1 MSLDTI
7 ELETSGKWEKME
19 KKDAVRQL
27 EDIKDIKKYLEK
39 LSTKE
44 RENRFKNPEIQKQV
58 ALFLENAA
66 NNKLPKHLEKLNS
79 KKFDTDGESGLDQ
92 FEFEQFSTAMKWSIE
107 QIIALDGITGF
118 DRAHFESKQ
127 EGGWSNPDKWIA
139 EKADLLKLAFWEWWI
154 GQLTDDTIKKL
165 WTLSEEEVHTM
176 SEKIFSP
183 TNTESWKELAI
194 ILGKELGNGVEWLL
208 KFLSN
213 IPAGIILLPRYMGY
227 RIDAN
232 SADITKKTEGEIKL
246 TELVE
251 ENNSLAI
258 VDLLG
263 EKWIQMV
270 QELWK
275 MMKSGKQWDIAKV
288 LVTIAG
294 LIAGW
299 AGVIKFVSS
308 RARKTAV
315 NNARK
320 AGSEWRTVESR
331 NMRNWLKEVSKT
343 AGRVA
348 EVANKVDSIVST
360 AWTWHII
367 NMVWGRI
374 SEDAN
379 KKVEQTK
386 NRTKVEKSKD
396 LPTAI
401 KLNED
406 IANEAK
412 VRGVDENLVRKERLI
427 KNEWLSSEQADR
439 VIVAHAIRRKWEGL
453 GKYGI
458 TNLKEKIKTMIEGD
472 GWLTID
478 QARNML
484 KKWYAG
490 VIEDTEKILQ
500 KINIHGIDSL
510 TDAIEWKKITQPQ
523 LNAMVSEYSK
533 EYGFDPKKLDTL
545 LRDTFDIS
553 GYDGDQASMLQQAI
567 AYTKETQLK
576 WLISKIKDIS
586 ANTILDHLKWWSEWN
601 EDLVR
606 AFLKDGNPSTKKDFL
621 KALETNDSLRNNIL
635 TGKIGWDFIKVLWEN
650 YTTQNKLI
658 TNIIG
663 DEKLLKTLSSETLKG
678 LDSILSKMMQENII
692 TGGFADTLKT
702 KLGLA
707 RNANSPAN
715 KIAYFLQNGD
725 EKIAELLRVT
735 STEKNVW
742 NMLFD
747 NLRSTDNW
755 IIQQLN
761 MVKRWEPS
769 FFNVNDLGNF
779 FNGNFWDLEKWVQKE
794 FVKAYITPTD
804 GKYHTVL
811 EQFPGFKRKLE
822 EKGFI

>member
-458 TNLKEKIKTMIEGD
+458 SSLKEKIKTMIEGD

-635 TGKIGWDFIKVLWEN
+635 TGKLGWDFIKVLWEN

>member
-1 MSLDTI
+1 MR
-7 ELETSGKWEKME
+7 KNR
-19 KKDAVRQL
+19 KKDAIKQL
-27 EDIKDIKKYLEK
+27 EDIKDVKKYLEK
-39 LSTKE
+39 LSGKE
-44 RENRFKNPEIQKQV
+44 RENRLKNTEIQKQV

-79 KKFDTDGESGLDQ
+79 KKFDSDGESGLDQ
-92 FEFEQFSTAMKWSIE
+92 FEFEQFSSAMKWAIE

-118 DRAHFESKQ
+118 DKAHLEAKQ
-127 EGGWSNPDKWIA
+127 EWVWSNPDKWIA
-139 EKADLLKLAFWEWWI
+139 EKADLLNLAFGKWWI

-165 WTLSEEEVHTM
+165 WTLSEEEIHKM

-183 TNTESWKELAI
+183 TNMESWKELSI

-213 IPAGIILLPRYMGY
+213 IPAGIILLPRYMSY
-227 RIDAN
+227 RIDTN

-251 ENNSLAI
+251 ENSSLALI
-258 VDLLG
+258 ELLG
-263 EKWIQMV
+263 EKWIQMI
-270 QELWK
+270 QELGK
-275 MMKSGKQWDIAKV
+275 MMKSGKQWDIAKI

-299 AGVIKFVSS
+299 AGMIKFISS
-308 RARKTAV
+308 RARKTAI

-320 AGSEWRTVESR
+320 VGSEWRTVESR

-374 SEDAN
+374 SNDAS
-379 KKVEQTK
+379 KKVEQAK

-396 LPTAI
+396 LPTAT

-427 KNEWLSSEQADR
+427 KNEWLSSNQADR
-439 VIVAHAIRRKWEGL
+439 VIIAHTIGREWESL
-453 GKYGI
+453 GKYNI
-458 TNLKEKIKTMIEGD
+458 KSLKEKIKTMTEWSN
-472 GWLTID
+472 WLTID

-490 VIEDTEKILQ
+490 IIEDTEKILQ

-523 LNAMVSEYSK
+523 LNAMISEYSK

-606 AFLKDGNPSTKKDFL
+606 AFLKDGNPSAKKDFL

-635 TGKIGWDFIKVLWEN
+635 TGKLGWDFIKVLWEN

-769 FFNVNDLGNF
+769 FFNVNDLGDF

-794 FVKAYITPTD
+794 FVKTYITPTD